1 MGPGSTGRPQDGA
14 GSRGRR
20 AARLRRN
27 QPEPRRTPPRTWP
40 DRRRTLVDGGTW
52 VLDFGGL
59 QPELDRPPSGPAQ
72 PHRWCRTQP
81 GSRTQQDARRT
92 LAGLRGNSPELAGR
106 CHRTFPGPDSGRT
119 RAGTGAGLC
128 RTSKDAPYCRGSSTR
143 GYPSSLVCLLSLLGN
158 IGDNVTDMSIASSA
172 ALAAPRAARLGR
184 SRDWVLS

>member
-40 DRRRTLVDGGTW
+40 DGRRTLVDGGTW

-81 GSRTQQDARRT
+81 GSWTQQDARRT
-92 LAGLRGNSPELAGR
+92 LVGLRGNSPELAGR
-106 CHRTFPGPDSGRT
+106 CRRTFPDSGRT

-128 RTSKDAPYCRGSSTR
+128 RTSKDAPYCRGSYKAKTQKCTAKTKR
-143 GYPSSLVCLLSLLGN
+143 VFPAFFY
-158 IGDNVTDMSIASSA
+158 AR
-172 ALAAPRAARLGR
+172 ALRAPALCTCGVAHTQCR
-184 SRDWVLS
+184 